1 MRETPSQPVTVS
13 LTAPMLAEVD
23 DAAFRLGAT
32 RSELFR
38 AALRTYL
45 RQLARDDALL
55 SRVRTVPRGSSEEAL
70 AEGARAARRARR
82 SKVPA

>member
-1 MRETPSQPVTVS
+1 MRDTPSQPVTVS
-13 LTAPMLAEVD
+13 LPAPMLADVD
-23 DAAFRLGAT
+23 SAALRLGAT

-38 AALRTYL
+38 AALRGYL
-45 RQLARDDALL
+45 GQLARDDALL

-70 AEGARAARRARR
+70 AAGARLARRARR